1 MAKTMQDYINTN
13 DFEGAVERF
22 EKTNKTWKNRWW
34 ETCLTIYHSCKE
46 WAQKYTVD
54 VVTRTFRKIKNVV
67 LKLKKENIV
76 ISDDCPIFDNA
87 YSVQKCYLIEFFDEN
102 DNSVCSKVG
111 TTIRTIQ
118 ERIRE
123 ELNSKTYKNMGAVRC
138 LIHRVYDCG
147 QYPAEGLESFFR
159 AKYIKKFP
167 DSFCAKDRFIKTVF
181 DLEEADRI
189 CAEYF
194 AQYTK

>member
-13 DFEGAVERF
+13 DFEGALERF
-22 EKTNKTWKNRWW
+22 EKTNKTWKNRCW
-34 ETCLTIYHSCKE
+34 ETCLTIYYSCKE

-167 DSFCAKDRFIKTVF
+167 DSFCSKDRFIKTVF